1 MSCPAYYIRLNS
13 KSFGLVFFFEV
24 IFGCVA
30 ALCRVFVAVLG
41 LLLAVVSLV
50 GQELSSCSTRA

>member
-50 GQELSSCSTRA
+50 REHMGLVSP